1 MRIKRAGCMLFIFFI
16 MFLMGCATGIS
27 RQSRSKVT
35 YAGTFSE
42 LQKTPDV
49 YKDEIIMLGGK
60 ILETSVSSTLSQLT
74 VLQLELDN
82 NGRPVNLDQSHGRF
96 LVQSKELLDPAIYQ
110 KGILLTLVGKLKGS
124 EVRAIGGF
132 DYVYPL
138 LEPIEIKLW
147 PMEILT
153 QPRFHFGFGVGTVF

>member
-1 MRIKRAGCMLFIFFI
+1 MTIKRSGYILFVFFI

-35 YAGTFSE
+35 YSGTFSE

-60 ILETSVSSTLSQLT
+60 ILETNVSSTLSELT
-74 VLQLELDN
+74 VLQLALGN

-96 LVQSKELLDPAIYQ
+96 LVQSKQFLDPAIYQ
-110 KGILLTLVGKLKGS
+110 KGMLLTLVGKLKGS

-132 DYVYPL
+132 DYVYPIV
-138 LEPIEIKLW
+138 EPIEIKLW

>member
-1 MRIKRAGCMLFIFFI
+1 MTIKRAGYMLFIFFI
-16 MFLMGCATGIS
+16 MLSMGCATGIS
-27 RQSRSKVT
+27 RQSRDKVT

-60 ILETSVSSTLSQLT
+60 ILESNVSSTLSELT
-74 VLQLELDN
+74 VLQLALGD

-96 LVQSKELLDPAIYQ
+96 IVESKQFLDPAIYQ
-110 KGILLTLVGKLKGS
+110 KGMLLTLVGKLKGS
-124 EVRAIGGF
+124 KIQAIGGF

-153 QPRFHFGFGVGTVF
+153 QPRFHFGVGVGTVF

>member
-1 MRIKRAGCMLFIFFI
+1 MTIKRTGYMLFIFFI

-27 RQSRSKVT
+27 RQSRAKVT

-60 ILETSVSSTLSQLT
+60 ILETNVSSTLSQLT
-74 VLQLELDN
+74 VLQLALGN

-96 LVQSKELLDPAIYQ
+96 IVE
-110 KGILLTLVGKLKGS
+110 
-124 EVRAIGGF
+124 
-132 DYVYPL
+132 
-138 LEPIEIKLW
+138 
-147 PMEILT
+147 
-153 QPRFHFGFGVGTVF
+153 

>member
-1 MRIKRAGCMLFIFFI
+1 MTIKRAVYILFIFFI

-27 RQSRSKVT
+27 QPSHSKVT

-60 ILETSVSSTLSQLT
+60 ILETNVSSTLSQLT
-74 VLQLELDN
+74 VLQLALGN

-96 LVQSKELLDPAIYQ
+96 MVESKQFLDPAIYQ
-110 KGILLTLVGKLKGS
+110 KGMLLTLVGTLKGS
-124 EVRAIGGF
+124 KTRAIGGF

-138 LEPIEIKLW
+138 VEPIEIKLW
-147 PMEILT
+147 PMETLT

>member
-1 MRIKRAGCMLFIFFI
+1 MTIKRSGYILFVFFI

-35 YAGTFSE
+35 YSGTFSE

-60 ILETSVSSTLSQLT
+60 ILETNVSSTLSELT
-74 VLQLELDN
+74 VLQLALGN

-96 LVQSKELLDPAIYQ
+96 LVQSKQFLDPAIYQ
-110 KGILLTLVGKLKGS
+110 KGMLLTLVGKLKGS

-138 LEPIEIKLW
+138 VEPIEIKLW
-147 PMEILT
+147 PMEIFT
-153 QPRFHFGFGVGTVF
+153 QPRFHFGFGLGTTF